1 MCEQVN
7 RVWQCSDAGDSLF
20 SIILGPAQHV
30 RDSKYHPVERQ
41 YGRAGRELRER
52 MPMAMH
58 RLDDWSQPQ
67 EMIQV
72 AGQDSEDLQLE
83 PLHATGDDYQAG
95 REDHSCRKAVY
106 ADVADSDS
114 QKRQQERQS
123 GHDLRPVTQGV
134 PNHGRRDQQH
144 EHQVDALR
152 RKHMSRRDMIRSI
165 GDEEQQRP
173 SAADR
178 RPSENAMAITSLN
191 PEAPN

>member
-1 MCEQVN
+1 
-7 RVWQCSDAGDSLF
+7 
-20 SIILGPAQHV
+20 
-30 RDSKYHPVERQ
+30 
-41 YGRAGRELRER
+41 
-52 MPMAMH
+52 MAMH

-72 AGQDSEDLQLE
+72 ARQDPEYFQFE
-83 PLHATGDDYQAG
+83 PLHSPGDDYQAG
-95 REDHSCRKAVY
+95 REDYSCRKAVY

-114 QKRQQERQS
+114 QKRQQERQAS
-123 GHDLRPVTQGV
+123 HDLRPVTQGV

-152 RKHMSRRDMIRSI
+152 RKHMSRRDVIRSI

-178 RPSENAMAITSLN
+178 RPSQNAIAITSLK
-191 PEAPN
+191 PEARTQHSGADDGSNQHLAGWPKVLQLISEKESDAQH